1 MRNKELIQKRNR
13 QIANVYHDLTHK
25 GLRYD
30 LIIRTISET
39 FYLTEF
45 RVQAIIREMVREGT
59 FNPVADSTLQ
69 LHVTVRL

>member
-1 MRNKELIQKRNR
+1 MRNKELIEKRNR
-13 QIANVYHDLTHK
+13 QIANIYYDLTRK

-45 RVQAIIREMVREGT
+45 RIQAIIRDMVRHGT
-59 FNPVADSTLQ
+59 FTPAADPT
-69 LHVTVRL
+69 

>member
-1 MRNKELIQKRNR
+1 MRNKELIEKRNR
-13 QIANVYHDLTHK
+13 QIANIYYDLTRK

-45 RVQAIIREMVREGT
+45 RIQAIIRDMVRHDN
-59 FNPVADSTLQ
+59 FVPSDDPTLK
-69 LHVTVRL
+69 LNVTVQL

>member
-1 MRNKELIQKRNR
+1 MRNKELIEKRNR
-13 QIANVYHDLTHK
+13 QIANIYYDLTRK

-45 RVQAIIREMVREGT
+45 RIQAIIRDMVRHDN
-59 FNPVADSTLQ
+59 FVPSDDPTLK
-69 LHVTVRL
+69 LHVTVQL

>member
-1 MRNKELIQKRNR
+1 MRNKELIEKRNR
-13 QIANVYHDLTHK
+13 QIANIYYDLTRK

-45 RVQAIIREMVREGT
+45 RIQAIIRDMVRHGT
-59 FNPVADSTLQ
+59 FTPAADPTIQ
-69 LHVTVRL
+69 LHVTVQL